1 MTLTRLLTALLMVI
15 PTLSFAQVEEDWKLS
30 QLEDGRGWKAT
41 NTYGAF
47 VVSLEYHEYGSPAWS
62 LILEHP
68 EPIGVDP
75 NAIPG
80 APGIATTGP
89 NGNEYTRYP
98 SWFTTLLIDKDMVHL
113 ANPDAIVA
121 FDGFTLHDES
131 ETQFLRL
138 WREVCDANCVHP
150 SALEDL
156 TRVHIPLRLAQV
168 KSLKNAKFARIWYTK
183 AKNEQGISD
192 TEFRYQFPL
201 YNYDGVNT
209 DAIDTLI
216 RIATEPGYVPDLDDT
231 SDGEFYAQL
240 EDPAQDLPITSTMQL
255 PAGNLALCAQAEGVV
270 VLQNLLDQAV
280 ADDAPASYLS
290 IIAKGAAAE
299 GCSVVTTYAPIAI
312 NVTDEHPNELRVN
325 AAILNG
331 WISRRIV
338 APTSQ

>member
-1 MTLTRLLTALLMVI
+1 MILTRLLTALFVLI
-15 PTLSFAQVEEDWKLS
+15 PTLCFAQVEEDWKLS
-30 QLEDGRGWKAT
+30 QLESGLGWKAT

-47 VVSLEYHEYGSPAWS
+47 EVALEYRDGYGSQWS

-89 NGNEYTRYP
+89 NGYDYIRYP

-121 FDGFTLHDES
+121 FDGITFHDES
-131 ETQFLRL
+131 ENTFLRL
-138 WREVCDANCVHP
+138 WREVCDMNCIHP

-168 KSLKNAKFARIWYTK
+168 KSLKHAKFARIWYTK
-183 AKNEQGISD
+183 AKNVQGLSD

-216 RIATEPGYVPDLDDT
+216 RIATEPGFDPELDGASDTEPDQQP
-231 SDGEFYAQL
+231 AAR
-240 EDPAQDLPITSTMQL
+240 AQDLPITSDLQL
-255 PAGNLALCAQAEGVV
+255 PAGYLALCARAAGVV

-280 ADDAPASYLS
+280 ADDAAASYLS

-299 GCSVVTTYAPIAI
+299 GCSILTTHAPIAVI
-312 NVTDEHPNELRVN
+312 VTDEHPNELRVN
-325 AAILNG
+325 AAILDG
-331 WISRRIV
+331 WISRRLV
-338 APTSQ
+338 MSASQ